1 MLMRFK
7 KGSKVEVLKKR
18 EVASGSWWCAEIISG
33 NGHTYSVRYDR
44 YLPDMDGA
52 VEKVSR
58 KVIRPCPPPVKA
70 PRSWVAGDIVEVFD
84 NNSWKLAEVSKVVAR
99 NFYFVRHLGSFR
111 EFRVYISD
119 LRVRQSWQD
128 NKWVVIQK
136 DSGRCNDGLT
146 NSQTKTVK
154 FSPQLPQSC
163 IELEKYRVDE
173 QIHVKNNNGYAEP
186 TSRSMKKR
194 SLPVDTC
201 TGTRRKMRAVQKEG
215 RHQQIIARHSS
226 QLLEKV
232 DAVASPCNV
241 LGEKYMHASLN
252 HRIYEIGSDKQKRLA
267 NVGYH
272 FIGSA
277 GPNDAESVSSSVGS
291 CSPNKSPYRSLHY
304 PIASPPQGLDNH
316 FDDADSSCA
325 LGRDC
330 SLHAKKAL
338 EEEIHHLELHAY
350 RSTMLALYAS
360 GPLSWEREALMT
372 DLRLMLHISNDEH
385 LLELR
390 HLASTNTDIRHSSQN
405 IILRSL

>member
-1 MLMRFK
+1 MALLRFK
-7 KGSKVEVLKKR
+7 KGSKVEVLNKR
-18 EVASGSWWCAEIISG
+18 EVPSGSWWCAEIISG
-33 NGHTYSVRYDR
+33 NGHTYSVRYDQ

-52 VEKVSR
+52 VERVPR
-58 KVIRPCPPPVKA
+58 KAIRPRPPPVKV

-99 NFYFVRHLGSFR
+99 DFYFVRLLGSFR
-111 EFRVYISD
+111 EFRVHISD

-136 DSGRCNDGLT
+136 ESGRCNDGLM
-146 NSQTKTVK
+146 NSQTKIVK
-154 FSPQLPQSC
+154 FSSQLPQSC
-163 IELEKYRVDE
+163 IELEKYGVDE
-173 QIHVKNNNGYAEP
+173 QICVENNNGYAEP

-201 TGTRRKMRAVQKEG
+201 TGTNRKMRAVQKEG
-215 RHQQIIARHSS
+215 KHQQIIGRHSS

-232 DAVASPCNV
+232 DAVASPRKM

-252 HRIYEIGSDKQKRLA
+252 HRIYEMGSDKQKPLA
-267 NVGYH
+267 DVGYR
-272 FIGSA
+272 FIGSV

-291 CSPNKSPYRSLHY
+291 CSPSKSLYRSFHY

-316 FDDADSSCA
+316 FDDADSSCVS
-325 LGRDC
+325 GRDFP
-330 SLHAKKAL
+330 LHAKKAL

-350 RSTMLALYAS
+350 HSTMLALYAS
-360 GPLSWEREALMT
+360 GPLSWEKEALMT
-372 DLRLMLHISNDEH
+372 NLRLMLHISNDEH

-390 HLASTNTDIRHSSQN
+390 AKVGMLI
-405 IILRSL
+405 